1 MDITFKKKLD
11 LIILAGGEGSR
22 IKKFTKRFPKPLLK
36 FDNRPL
42 LQYIINYY
50 VKFNFNK
57 IFILAGYKGDQIH
70 KKYNNKIINLI
81 NIKVIVEKKPLD
93 TLGAVLNI
101 KKIIHN
107 DFILVNGDTV
117 IDFNLENLINVR
129 SQKQMSIVLNRNIN
143 YKKNKKLNNITV
155 DKNSNVIF
163 SKKNNFMSGGVYF
176 INRSLLNQKIKKVS
190 IENNLI
196 PKLIQNKQINGII
209 NNKKFF
215 VDIGTYD
222 NLRKAKIMIPKFFRK
237 PAVFFDRDG
246 VINYDYG
253 HVHKYKD
260 FKFKKGIL
268 KVLKFLSEKKI
279 YIFIVT
285 NQAGIGKGYYTIS
298 DFLKLHRKIK
308 KTLCNKNIYI
318 HDIKFS
324 PYHPNAKILEYKK
337 NSKLRKP
344 GNLMIERIFSEWNLI
359 RNKSFM
365 IGDSLSDKLAARKSN
380 LYFEYPERN
389 FFDQIKRIFRKKN
402 IQ

>member
-1 MDITFKKKLD
+1 MNINFNKKLD
-11 LIILAGGEGSR
+11 LIILAGGKGSR
-22 IKKFTKRFPKPLLK
+22 IKNFTRLIPKPLIRFNNKPILK
-36 FDNRPL
+36 
-42 LQYIINYY
+42 YIINYFSR
-50 VKFNFNK
+50 FNFNK
-57 IFILAGYKGDQIH
+57 IFILAGYKGDQIY
-70 KKYNNKIINLI
+70 KKYNNKLINLI
-81 NIKVIVEKKPLD
+81 EIKVIIEKKPLD
-93 TLGAVLNI
+93 SLGALLNV
-101 KKIIHN
+101 KKFISN
-107 DFILVNGDTV
+107 DFILVNGDTI
-117 IDFNLENLINVR
+117 IDFNLKDLIKIR
-129 SQKQMSIVLNRNIN
+129 SKKKIAIILNKNHN
-143 YKKNKKLNNITV
+143 YKNNKKLNNISI
-155 DKNSNVIF
+155 DKKNNVIF
-163 SKKNNFMSGGVYF
+163 SKKNNFMYGGVSF
-176 INRSLLNQKIKKVS
+176 ISKSLLKGKIKKVS
-190 IENNLI
+190 LENNLI
-196 PKLIQNKQINGII
+196 PQLIQNKQINGII

-215 VDIGTYD
+215 VDIGTYE
-222 NLRKAKIMIPKFFRK
+222 NLRKAKIIIPKFFSK

-268 KVLKFLSEKKI
+268 KVLKFLSKKKI

-298 DFLKLHRKIK
+298 KFLKLQRKIK
-308 KTLCNKNIYI
+308 KILCDKNIYI

-324 PYHPNAKILEYKK
+324 PYHPNAKILKYKK

-365 IGDSLSDKLAARKSN
+365 IGDNLSDKLAARKSN

-389 FFDQIKRIFRKKN
+389 FFDQIKRISKKKN

>member
-1 MDITFKKKLD
+1 MNINFNKKID

-36 FDNRPL
+36 FDNKPL

-57 IFILAGYKGDQIH
+57 IFILAGYKGDQIY

-129 SQKQMSIVLNRNIN
+129 SQKKMSVVLNKNIN

-155 DKNSNVIF
+155 DKNNNVIF

-176 INRSLLNQKIKKVS
+176 INRSLLKQKIKRTS
-190 IENNLI
+190 IENDLI
-196 PKLIQNKQINGII
+196 PELIENKEIKGII

-215 VDIGTYD
+215 IDIGTYQ
-222 NLRKAKIMIPKFFRK
+222 NLKKAKTSIPKFFKK
-237 PAVFFDRDG
+237 PAIFFDRDG
-246 VINYDYG
+246 VINHDFGY
-253 HVHKYKD
+253 VHRYKD
-260 FKFKKGIL
+260 FKFKKNIL
-268 KVLKFLSEKKI
+268 KVLKFLSKKNI

-285 NQAGIGKGYYTIS
+285 NQAGIGKGYYSIKN
-298 DFLKLHRKIK
+298 FFKLQRKIK
-308 KTLCNKNIYI
+308 KLLHDKNIYI

-324 PYHPNAKILEYKK
+324 PYHPNAKIRKYRK
-337 NSKLRKP
+337 NSKFRKP
-344 GNLMIERIFSEWNLI
+344 GNLMIEKIFLEWNLI

-365 IGDSLSDKLAARKSN
+365 IGDKLSDKLAAKKSN
-380 LYFEYPERN
+380 LYFEYPKKN
-389 FFDQIKRIFRKKN
+389 IFNQIKAILKKKN